1 MPFSLPDAARPHPIT
16 LPDGTP
22 HGGTVHLKAVID
34 HPRFEVGAHSYA
46 SDFDPPQDWAT
57 RLAPYLFPFS
67 QERLSLGKFC
77 QVAHGVRFLTSS
89 ANHATDGLTTYPFAV
104 FDPDSMTGYQPDT
117 RDTVIGHDVWLG
129 YGALVLP
136 GARIG
141 NGVIVGAGAVVRG
154 TVPDYAVVTGNPAQ
168 VVRLRFTP
176 AEIATLN
183 ALAWWDWHDDT
194 IAAAR
199 PALECGDVAA
209 LQQMAPRGQPRLPRN
224 ENGRP

>member
-1 MPFSLPDAARPHPIT
+1 MPFSLPDAARPHPII

-22 HGGTVHLKAVID
+22 HSGTVHLSAVID

-46 SDFDPPQDWAT
+46 SDFDPPHDWAKH
-57 RLAPYLFPFS
+57 LAPYLFPFS
-67 QERLSLGKFC
+67 QERLTLGKFC

-104 FDPDSMTGYQPDT
+104 FDPDSMAGYQPDT

-154 TVPDYAVVTGNPAQ
+154 TVPDYAIVTGNPAQ

-176 AEIATLN
+176 DEIATLN
-183 ALAWWDWHDDT
+183 ALAWWDWPDEV

-199 PALECGDVAA
+199 PALESGDVAA
-209 LQQMAPRGQPRLPRN
+209 LQQFTPR
-224 ENGRP
+224 